1 MWHSATRHLRLP
13 IVSVAGIHLGFSPL
27 ECTGKRRLQLRE
39 LGFGMNKLHRLHVA
53 LLGWPRF
60 AKRLLMLVLDVSVFP
75 FLMALAFVLR
85 SDDGLIRLSHDLW
98 LLAAAPTLTVATLSA
113 LNYYRA
119 VIRYMGAEQ
128 VWATLVGMV
137 VSCAALAGLAYM
149 VPAEHAPR
157 SVFIIYGLLGLLYLG
172 GSRFMARRY
181 LKWVIGGYGS
191 RRPVAI
197 YGAGSAGAQAAASL
211 QSGDEFWPVAF
222 VDDNSAM
229 HGSSIQGI
237 KVLGRSGLKKLVSK
251 KQVDTVLLSMPSI
264 PRHRRLEVVY
274 FLEQLHVKVK
284 SIPGLSDII
293 HDRARIEEVRDVA
306 LEDLL
311 GRDAVPPN
319 DELLHKSVTGKNI
332 LVSGAGGS
340 IGSELCRQLLALKP
354 TSLTLFEQSE
364 YSLYAIEREVG
375 PICQKTG
382 VQLHVVLGSVV
393 NKGLVQSVL
402 VKYRVDTVYHAA
414 AYKHVPIVEGNP
426 LAGIEN
432 NVLGTLAM
440 AEAAELAAVERFILI
455 STDKAVRP
463 TNVMGASKRLA
474 EMVLQSIAAR
484 DSKTV
489 FTMVRFG
496 NVLGSSGSV
505 VPVFR
510 EQIRQGGPVT
520 VTHPDVIRYF
530 MTIPE
535 AAQLVIQ
542 AGSMASGGE
551 VFVLDMGEPVRIFD
565 LACTMVHLMG
575 LSVKNDSFEDG
586 DIEIQFSG
594 LRPGEKLYEELLIGE
609 DSVGT
614 QHAGIMQAHEEFLP
628 WQELSRVID
637 QLEQLVINQDGD
649 GVRSILNMFVTG
661 YNPAPL
667 AESLFETGFQDRTLV
682 SENTRKIH

>member
-1 MWHSATRHLRLP
+1 
-13 IVSVAGIHLGFSPL
+13 
-27 ECTGKRRLQLRE
+27 
-39 LGFGMNKLHRLHVA
+39 MNELHRLHVT

-60 AKRLLMLVLDVSVFP
+60 AKRLLMLVLDAAVLP
-75 FLMALAFVLR
+75 CLMALAFVLR
-85 SDDGLIRLSHDLW
+85 SDDGLIRLGHDLW
-98 LLAAAPTLTVATLSA
+98 LLAAAPTITVTALSA

-128 VWATLVGMV
+128 VWATLVGMM
-137 VSCAALAGLAYM
+137 VSCSVLAGLAYM
-149 VPAEHAPR
+149 VPAEHTPR

-181 LKWVIGGYGS
+181 LQWVIGGYGS

-211 QSGDEFWPVAF
+211 QSGHEFWPVAF
-222 VDDNSAM
+222 IDDNSAM

-237 KVLGRSGLKKLVSK
+237 KVFGRGGLKKLVAK

-264 PRHRRLEVVY
+264 SRHRRLEVVH

-306 LEDLL
+306 IEDLL

-319 DELLHKSVTGKNI
+319 EALLHKSVTGKNI

-340 IGSELCRQLLALKP
+340 IGSELCRQLIALEP
-354 TSLTLFEQSE
+354 TSLTLFELSE
-364 YSLYAIEREVG
+364 YSLYAIEREIG
-375 PICQKTG
+375 PICRQMG
-382 VQLHVVLGSVV
+382 IELHVVLGSVL
-393 NKGLVQSVL
+393 NKSLVQSAL
-402 VKYRVDTVYHAA
+402 VKYRIDTVYHAA
-414 AYKHVPIVEGNP
+414 AYKHVPIVEANP

-440 AEAAELAAVERFILI
+440 AEAAESAEVERFILI

-565 LACTMVHLMG
+565 LACTMIHLMG
-575 LSVKNDSFEDG
+575 LSVKNDSHQDG

-614 QHAGIMQAHEEFLP
+614 AHAGIMQAHEEFLP

-637 QLEQLVINQDGD
+637 QLEQLVVNQDGE
-649 GVRSILNMFVTG
+649 GVRSVLSQFVTG
-661 YNPAPL
+661 YSPAPL
-667 AESLFETGFQDRTLV
+667 VEFLSKKDFQNRGLIGG
-682 SENTRKIH
+682 EGKQIH